1 MSQIDNLNFR
11 MKFIIVAAI
20 AAVAFF
26 SNPLAV
32 EAQGLGLNVTGALDL
47 NATLQSVVFTLDGV
61 IQSVE
66 STIPAVATLLPVL
79 LVSFSS
85 NSKMK

>member
-1 MSQIDNLNFR
+1 

-32 EAQGLGLNVTGALDL
+32 EAQGLGLNATGALDL
-47 NATLQSVVFTLDGV
+47 NATLQSVVSALDGV
-61 IQSVE
+61 INSVE
-66 STIPAVATLLPVL
+66 STIPVVNTLLQVL
-79 LVSFSS
+79 LVCFTSVFTFIAHK
-85 NSKMK
+85 NSKYAY